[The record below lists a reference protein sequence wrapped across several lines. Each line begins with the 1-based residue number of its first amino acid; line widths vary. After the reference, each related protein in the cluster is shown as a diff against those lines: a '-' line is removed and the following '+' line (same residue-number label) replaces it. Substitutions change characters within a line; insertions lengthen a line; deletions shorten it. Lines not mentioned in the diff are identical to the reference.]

1 MALTHS
7 QLSLDGAGFENPRT
21 DSGLDGTSI
30 KELADDIESRGL
42 LHPLTIWPTV
52 GDDGVTRHVVI
63 DGQRRYLAIRRLIE
77 DGNWPA
83 DRPVPHRLYP
93 APTIG
98 EAREAALASAL
109 HRQDLS
115 TYEIAVALAKL
126 EGTPAEIAARVGKSR
141 DYVYF
146 LLRVHKHVSDESR
159 GRGRAGA
166 ITAADAYE
174 EIRKRRPVADQV
186 VETAYRTLNA
196 GMSTGMGA
204 TAFAKRSIELE
215 APDEEEDPQRERPKL
230 PALRRLRNRLV
241 KQASPND
248 YAAGALDMLRF
259 VLGEPAGRVDTL
271 VRKALK

>member
-1 MALTHS
+1 MPLVHS

-21 DSGLDGTSI
+21 DSGLDDASI
-30 KELADDIESRGL
+30 KELAEDIEARGL
-42 LHPLTIWPTV
+42 LHPLTIWPATEA
-52 GDDGVTRHVVI
+52 GTDLRTRYVVI
-63 DGQRRYLAIRRLIE
+63 DGQRRYLAIQRLIE

-146 LLRVHKHVSDESR
+146 LLRVHKHVSDETR
-159 GRGRAGA
+159 ARWRAGT

-174 EIRKRRPVADQV
+174 EIRKRRPVADPV
-186 VETAYRTLNA
+186 IEATYRA
-196 GMSTGMGA
+196 MGSGMGA
-204 TAFAKRSIELE
+204 TAYAKRSAELE
-215 APDEEEDPQRERPKL
+215 EEPEEGAPRERPKL
-230 PALRRLRNRLV
+230 PDLRKLLRTLN
-241 KQASPND
+241 KKSPPNE

-259 VLGEPAGRVDTL
+259 VLGENAGRVDTL
-271 VRKALK
+271 VKKAMKS